1 MLILSTSN
9 LVGPLLPF
17 GNGGS
22 EAELA
27 QGRKAQRWHW
37 RWETRVLLLLHSPGR
52 VPTRLGAP
60 WREAALGLVYV
71 GGWGATSRRSPASLL
86 MTAPGPI
93 SSTSKVILMSEP
105 PCLPSPTA
113 ALVQGTSLSSPSSS
127 SEPVTPLLG
136 VSLSVVLRC
145 PQGQIHSLW
154 LLCDLPL

>member
-1 MLILSTSN
+1 MGAHASTSN

-17 GNGGS
+17 GKGGS
-22 EAELA
+22 EAEIA
-27 QGRKAQRWHW
+27 QGCKAQRWHW
-37 RWETRVLLLLHSPGR
+37 RWETGSSCSSTHPAGCPAGSSLEGGSIRAGICWGV
-52 VPTRLGAP
+52 GA
-60 WREAALGLVYV
+60 A
-71 GGWGATSRRSPASLL
+71 SRRSPASLL
-86 MTAPGPI
+86 VAAPGPV
-93 SSTSKVILMSEP
+93 SPTSKVILLSEP

-127 SEPVTPLLG
+127 SEPVTPLFQ